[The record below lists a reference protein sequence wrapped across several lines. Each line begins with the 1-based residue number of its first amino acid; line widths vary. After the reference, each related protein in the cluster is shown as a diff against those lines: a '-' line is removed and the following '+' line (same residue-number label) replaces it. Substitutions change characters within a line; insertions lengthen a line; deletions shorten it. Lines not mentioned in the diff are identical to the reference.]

1 MKENDDDKEILAQDV
16 FILGDTTFG
25 ACCVDEVIIII
36 IFIFIRI
43 IFASIIN
50 VIKIIIIYSLAGNN
64 QVLLD
69 PRRRANRCTEEHHL
83 EVPDPRRRGDCVRRT
98 PRCSFDGGGGEEED

>member
-36 IFIFIRI
+36 IRI

-50 VIKIIIIYSLAGNN
+50 VIKIIIVINYYMICDSG
-64 QVLLD
+64 
-69 PRRRANRCTEEHHL
+69 
-83 EVPDPRRRGDCVRRT
+83 
-98 PRCSFDGGGGEEED
+98 CSRPHEC

>member
-36 IFIFIRI
+36 IIFIMITIVTLRAQGA
-43 IFASIIN
+43 AS
-50 VIKIIIIYSLAGNN
+50 VQRDCK
-64 QVLLD
+64 VLHWSIAVFRE
-69 PRRRANRCTEEHHL
+69 PVQRST
-83 EVPDPRRRGDCVRRT
+83 
-98 PRCSFDGGGGEEED
+98 S